1 MSKMSTFSIL
11 ENNKGKIFSFCHSDH
26 VRQPTLLFPLLVV
39 ISYYSTAE
47 ILSSFSKPCTTRRLC
62 CNGLKVHSPYFT
74 LFCLLRTLFLFPPSY
89 ELSFIL
95 SCMLGLTPYSHMQTN
110 LPFILLVSQIHFF
123 STFSRE

>member
-39 ISYYSTAE
+39 ISYNSTAE

-62 CNGLKVHSPYFT
+62 YNGLKVHSPYFT
-74 LFCLLRTLFLFPPSY
+74 LFCLLRTLFLYRLLIMNCLSY
-89 ELSFIL
+89 YQVCLE
-95 SCMLGLTPYSHMQTN
+95 LTPYSHMQTN

-123 STFSRE
+123 YIF